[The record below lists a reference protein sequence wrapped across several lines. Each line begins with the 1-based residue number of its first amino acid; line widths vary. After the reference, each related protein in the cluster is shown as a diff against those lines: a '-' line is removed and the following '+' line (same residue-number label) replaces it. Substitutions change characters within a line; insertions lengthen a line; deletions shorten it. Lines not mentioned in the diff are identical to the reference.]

1 MRIRDV
7 FVGRRPCQSFRVFG
21 FWILGLGFWASS
33 GFRVEGFW
41 GSGFGDFRAF

>member
-21 FWILGLGFWASS
+21 VLDFGFGFLGLERFSS
-33 GFRVEGFW
+33 
-41 GSGFGDFRAF
+41 